1 MPGKKSIF
9 GKSIELEDLEK
20 EEATKKPSGENA
32 ALVQR
37 LKDAYALIFNT
48 LQDSKVVKSR
58 GDFSSLDKLRRDL
71 YDPSLKCKA
80 VAEDLADFL
89 GSFGESEE
97 PKQYSSKS
105 ASKPEPKEEP
115 AGKYEHRRYLKR

>member
-58 GDFSSLDKLRRDL
+58 GDFSSLDK
-71 YDPSLKCKA
+71 
-80 VAEDLADFL
+80 
-89 GSFGESEE
+89 
-97 PKQYSSKS
+97 Q
-105 ASKPEPKEEP
+105 
-115 AGKYEHRRYLKR
+115 